1 LISRS
6 VCTRTAAPAALFAL
20 LLLAAPGRAAGDRL
34 TAEPFAPL
42 ALLYGSGAPTA
53 APAAGLAPAGVAAL
67 AAVPAT
73 AAPMGASELSE
84 RMAFSSSRS
93 EDPVSGAPRSGQKA
107 LLLSLLLPGA
117 GELYLGHRGRATGFF
132 ISEGAIWAN
141 YIAWEVAGH
150 LRRDNY
156 IEQAQLGAG
165 VGVSGGTDGYW
176 RLVGQYQS
184 SSGTGSGAY
193 EEELRR
199 EARTQYPNDPAQQ
212 DLYVAQRL
220 PTGKQAWM
228 WTSPD
233 LQAEYLRTRK
243 NANLAF
249 DRAKYSFGLAVLNR
263 LLSALDTQ
271 ILHHSDRAA
280 DRQSRADE
288 GGVLILT
295 KTTADGGGALLIQRR
310 F

>member
-1 LISRS
+1 M
-6 VCTRTAAPAALFAL
+6 L

-34 TAEPFAPL
+34 SAEPFAPL
-42 ALLYGSGAPTA
+42 ALLYGSGDPTA
-53 APAAGLAPAGVAAL
+53 APAAGLAARGVAAT
-67 AAVPAT
+67 AAVPET
-73 AAPMGASELSE
+73 GAPVGASEL
-84 RMAFSSSRS
+84 RDRLASSSR
-93 EDPVSGAPRSGQKA
+93 EADPGSGAPRSGQKA

-141 YIAWEVAGH
+141 YITWEVAGH

-165 VGVSGGTDGYW
+165 VGVSGGTDAYW
-176 RLVGQYQS
+176 RLVGEYQS

-212 DLYVAQRL
+212 DLYVAQHL

-233 LQAEYLRTRK
+233 LQAEYLLTRK
-243 NANLAF
+243 NANRAF
-249 DRAKYSFGLAVLNR
+249 DRAKYSFGFAVLNR

-271 ILHHSDRAA
+271 ILHRSDRAA
-280 DRQSRADE
+280 ERQSRADE
-288 GGVLILT
+288 GGMLILT
-295 KTTADGGGALLIQRR
+295 RTTADGGGALLIQRR